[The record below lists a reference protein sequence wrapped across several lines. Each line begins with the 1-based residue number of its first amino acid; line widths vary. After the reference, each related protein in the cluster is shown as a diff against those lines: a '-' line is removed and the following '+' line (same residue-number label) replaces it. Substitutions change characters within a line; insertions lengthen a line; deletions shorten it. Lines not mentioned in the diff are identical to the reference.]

1 MLAFDGTFKSRAPAL
16 AATRDAAILEL
27 LYGSGLRL
35 SELVALDVTNLDLLD
50 QTVRVLGK
58 GQKERIVPVGRPALK
73 AIHAYRIQAHVR
85 EGPLLLNKRRT
96 RISGHSVERMLQKY
110 LSATSIKL
118 QVSPHTL
125 QHCFATHLLDNGA
138 DLVSL
143 QSMLC

>member
-1 MLAFDGTFKSRAPAL
+1 M
-16 AATRDAAILEL
+16 
-27 LYGSGLRL
+27 
-35 SELVALDVTNLDLLD
+35 ALDVTNLDLLD

-58 GQKERIVPVGRPALK
+58 GQNERIVPVGRPALK

-85 EGPLLLNKRRT
+85 EGPLFLNKRRT

-125 QHCFATHLLDNGA
+125 RHCFATHLLDNGA

-143 QSMLC
+143 QSMLGQSYGRLCSGRVAAWNEECVRIRKARGRARG